1 VRPGRK
7 IGHVNLTGSSTAEVD
22 SVRRRATAVAGII
35 RDGRVTTDEPSAIF
49 EENA

>member
-7 IGHVNLTGSSTAEVD
+7 IGHVNLAGTSTADVE
-22 SVRRRATAVAGII
+22 SVRRRAAVVAGII
-35 RDGRVTTDEPSAIF
+35 RDGRVPAEEPPAIF